1 MKYNTK
7 TFYYFFIIVI
17 GIISLFIT
25 LRILRSYNI
34 STISGNIKNLLN
46 TYLTQLEKNYTF
58 IKNSNVNNTIFNN
71 LSQYDFPFNI
81 KDIETNLKEFS
92 FEFNENNNTLILY
105 NLNLLN
111 IYEYNNSF
119 FPFLSLFALDRN
131 SSLPLNKTFEN
142 IEHNLPVYRQINIYF
157 LINNKESVNDYE
169 NIINEFKKIQN
180 KININNINFIMKF
193 IRYNDKID
201 IEDNKI
207 FYSSMKKLNSHL
219 LMDELNDYENLN
231 ILLLK
236 NDKNNDVITLFNED
250 INSFIFKI
258 NFEKNFNLKTIN
270 NILSILKVK
279 PFINRNM
286 YKSSYF
292 NMKIYNNIIKMFS
305 LKNLKFHLYLMA
317 SLKNLDKLSKIFS
330 LYESILTYDK
340 VKEKINFIHIV
351 LIDLLKSKF
360 NIDLLYNNIQKLYI
374 NTQFLM
380 NSNQLVLF
388 EHFFSDEFK
397 IGQFLPIAL
406 PILLGLIKSV
416 RAITF

>member
-81 KDIETNLKEFS
+81 KDIETNYKEFS

-105 NLNLLN
+105 NLNSLN

-119 FPFLSLFALDRN
+119 FPFLSFFALDRN

-142 IEHNLPVYRQINIYF
+142 IEYNLPVYRQINIYF
-157 LINNKESVNDYE
+157 LINNKESVNDYK

-180 KININNINFIMKF
+180 EININNINFIMKF

-201 IEDNKI
+201 IEDNKL

-258 NFEKNFNLKTIN
+258 NFEKNFNLNTIN

-330 LYESILTYDK
+330 LYESILTYNK

-360 NIDLLYNNIQKLYI
+360 NIDLLYNNILKLYI

>member
-119 FPFLSLFALDRN
+119 FPFLSLFAIDRN

-201 IEDNKI
+201 IEDNKL

-258 NFEKNFNLKTIN
+258 NFEKNFNLNTIN

-330 LYESILTYDK
+330 LYESILTYNK

-360 NIDLLYNNIQKLYI
+360 NIDLLYNNILKLYI

>member
-46 TYLTQLEKNYTF
+46 TYLTQLEKNYIF

-81 KDIETNLKEFS
+81 KDIDNNLKEFS

-157 LINNKESVNDYE
+157 LINNKE
-169 NIINEFKKIQN
+169 
-180 KININNINFIMKF
+180 
-193 IRYNDKID
+193 
-201 IEDNKI
+201 
-207 FYSSMKKLNSHL
+207 
-219 LMDELNDYENLN
+219 
-231 ILLLK
+231 
-236 NDKNNDVITLFNED
+236 
-250 INSFIFKI
+250 
-258 NFEKNFNLKTIN
+258 
-270 NILSILKVK
+270 
-279 PFINRNM
+279 
-286 YKSSYF
+286 
-292 NMKIYNNIIKMFS
+292 
-305 LKNLKFHLYLMA
+305 
-317 SLKNLDKLSKIFS
+317 
-330 LYESILTYDK
+330 
-340 VKEKINFIHIV
+340 
-351 LIDLLKSKF
+351 
-360 NIDLLYNNIQKLYI
+360 
-374 NTQFLM
+374 
-380 NSNQLVLF
+380 
-388 EHFFSDEFK
+388 
-397 IGQFLPIAL
+397 
-406 PILLGLIKSV
+406 
-416 RAITF
+416 

>member
-1 MKYNTK
+1 
-7 TFYYFFIIVI
+7 
-17 GIISLFIT
+17 
-25 LRILRSYNI
+25 
-34 STISGNIKNLLN
+34 
-46 TYLTQLEKNYTF
+46 
-58 IKNSNVNNTIFNN
+58 
-71 LSQYDFPFNI
+71 
-81 KDIETNLKEFS
+81 
-92 FEFNENNNTLILY
+92 
-105 NLNLLN
+105 
-111 IYEYNNSF
+111 
-119 FPFLSLFALDRN
+119 
-131 SSLPLNKTFEN
+131 
-142 IEHNLPVYRQINIYF
+142 
-157 LINNKESVNDYE
+157 
-169 NIINEFKKIQN
+169 
-180 KININNINFIMKF
+180 MKF
-193 IRYNDKID
+193 IRYNDKIN

-305 LKNLKFHLYLMA
+305 IKKLKFHLYLMA

-330 LYESILTYDK
+330 LYESIITYNK
-340 VKEKINFIHIV
+340 VKEKINFIHNV

-360 NIDLLYNNIQKLYI
+360 NFDLLYNNIQKLYI
-374 NTQFLM
+374 NTQFLL

-388 EHFFSDEFK
+388 EHFFSDDFK

-406 PILLGLIKSV
+406 PILLGLIKAV

>member
-58 IKNSNVNNTIFNN
+58 IKNSNVNNSIFNN

-81 KDIETNLKEFS
+81 KDIDNNLKEFS

-305 LKNLKFHLYLMA
+305 LKKLKFHLYLLA

-406 PILLGLIKSV
+406 PILLGLIKSI

>member
-81 KDIETNLKEFS
+81 KDIDNNLKEFS

-406 PILLGLIKSV
+406 PILLGLIKSI

>member
-34 STISGNIKNLLN
+34 SPISGNIKNLLN
-46 TYLTQLEKNYTF
+46 TYLTQLEKNYTY
-58 IKNSNVNNTIFNN
+58 IKNSNVNNTIFYN
-71 LSQYDFPFNI
+71 LSKYDFPFNI
-81 KDIETNLKEFS
+81 KNYDTNLKEFS

-105 NLNLLN
+105 NLNSLS

-119 FPFLSLFALDRN
+119 FPFLSHFGIDRN

-157 LINNKESVNDYE
+157 LINNKESINDYE
-169 NIINEFKKIQN
+169 NDINKIKKVQNEININ
-180 KININNINFIMKF
+180 KINFIIKF

-201 IEDNKI
+201 IEDNTL
-207 FYSSMKKLNSHL
+207 FYSSMVKLNSHL
-219 LMDELNDYENLN
+219 LMDELNDNENLN

-236 NDKNNDVITLFNED
+236 NNKKSDVITLYNED

-258 NFEKNFNLKTIN
+258 NFEKNFDLKTLN

-279 PFINRNM
+279 PYVNRNI

-305 LKNLKFHLYLMA
+305 MKKLKFHLYLMA

-330 LYESILTYDK
+330 LYESIITYNK

-360 NIDLLYNNIQKLYI
+360 NMDLLYNNIQKLYI
-374 NTQFLM
+374 NTQFLL

-388 EHFFSDEFK
+388 EHFFSDDFK

-406 PILLGLIKSV
+406 PILLGLIKAV